1 MYVRQIELKGF
12 RNYREAELQLA
23 GGVVVVHGANGA
35 GKSNLLEAIGL
46 AAVGEPFRARDTEE
60 LVRQGEDYGLVRARF
75 GVKDREVMVEVGLAR
90 RGAPGRARSGRRFKI
105 GGVERRRAELI
116 GLAPVVYFSADDI
129 GMVRGEPGGRR
140 RMMDLAL
147 AAVSRPYYQ
156 HLTRYRRG
164 LEQRNRLLKEIRDG
178 RERAETL
185 VGWDRALARYGA
197 RLMVER
203 AAFAA
208 GLAGPAGRAHEVI
221 SGGGREFMVEYRP
234 SVELPSE
241 QTPGDVEKNR
251 TDGVEEVA
259 DALVEAWRRRR
270 EAEIGAGTTLV
281 GPHRDD
287 LGLLLGGKEV
297 RGFASQG
304 EQRSCALALRVGL
317 AERMKEMTGEMPA
330 LLLDDVLSELDE
342 GRRAGVFAAAGGAE
356 QVVITCCDVRDVPG
370 EILGR
375 AQVVEIVEGV
385 VASGG

>member
-1 MYVRQIELKGF
+1 
-12 RNYREAELQLA
+12 
-23 GGVVVVHGANGA
+23 
-35 GKSNLLEAIGL
+35 
-46 AAVGEPFRARDTEE
+46 
-60 LVRQGEDYGLVRARF
+60 
-75 GVKDREVMVEVGLAR
+75 
-90 RGAPGRARSGRRFKI
+90 
-105 GGVERRRAELI
+105 
-116 GLAPVVYFSADDI
+116 
-129 GMVRGEPGGRR
+129 
-140 RMMDLAL
+140 
-147 AAVSRPYYQ
+147 
-156 HLTRYRRG
+156 
-164 LEQRNRLLKEIRDG
+164 
-178 RERAETL
+178 
-185 VGWDRALARYGA
+185 
-197 RLMVER
+197 
-203 AAFAA
+203 
-208 GLAGPAGRAHEVI
+208 
-221 SGGGREFMVEYRP
+221 MVEYRP

-330 LLLDDVLSELDE
+330 LLLDDVLS
-342 GRRAGVFAAAGGAE
+342 AGVFAAAGGAE